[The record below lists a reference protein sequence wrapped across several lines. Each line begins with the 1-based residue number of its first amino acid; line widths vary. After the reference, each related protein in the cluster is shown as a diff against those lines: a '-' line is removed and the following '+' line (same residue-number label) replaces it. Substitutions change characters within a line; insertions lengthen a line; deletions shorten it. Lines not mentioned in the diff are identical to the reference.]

1 MKDLME
7 RLVTLP
13 FAAGCVSQSS
23 ISVVR
28 NQPKKFNTVPVP
40 PPPPPPPPPLPTND
54 GTGDSTFAPNIS
66 AGLQRLKKSIKSL
79 PQLFIYRE
87 GDGEVEME
95 IGFPTNVQHVAHVG
109 WGGSDGTGASMNS
122 WDAGPSDLFS
132 LPSLSLGHLE
142 LAMPSRGDA
151 PVQCTSLR
159 FS

>member
-1 MKDLME
+1 MYANGHSDKTNNNKAKLILFLKKD
-7 RLVTLP
+7 
-13 FAAGCVSQSS
+13 
-23 ISVVR
+23 
-28 NQPKKFNTVPVP
+28 
-40 PPPPPPPPPLPTND
+40 D

-132 LPSLSLGHLE
+132 LPSVSGTLGACNALSW
-142 LAMPSRGDA
+142 
-151 PVQCTSLR
+151 
-159 FS
+159 

>member
-23 ISVVR
+23 IAVVR
-28 NQPKKFNTVPVP
+28 NQPKKFQPVQ
-40 PPPPPPPPPLPTND
+40 PPPPPLPPLPPPSATR
-54 GTGDSTFAPNIS
+54 DSTLGPNIS
-66 AGLQRLKKSIKSL
+66 AGFQRLKKSIKSL

-109 WGGSDGTGASMNS
+109 WGGSDSTGVSMKS
-122 WDAGPSDLFS
+122 WDEGASDLFT
-132 LPSLSLGHLE
+132 LPSLSLAHLE

-151 PVQCTSLR
+151 SVQCSSLR
-159 FS
+159 FT